1 MHNHVRDQLR
11 RYKSMER
18 DIQGAGEGYAIML
31 MFFIIV
37 SILCGIR
44 IGWVLT
50 CSDTIPYVSS
60 IILCAIWLSFIFIE
74 ANERG
79 EDGWYS
85 LLNKAK
91 LYKIDNTTV
100 GIEGFDIR
108 IHVEDIQQ
116 VCAGPAPIFIIY
128 DESRVYMTDMSLYR
142 LSSLAGKM
150 LKALNDPVS
159 KKETAASI
167 LSKCRT
173 TGE

>member
-1 MHNHVRDQLR
+1 MHKHVRDQLH

-60 IILCAIWLSFIFIE
+60 IILYAIWLSFIFIE
-74 ANERG
+74 VNKRG

-85 LLNKAK
+85 LLDKAK
-91 LYKIDNTTV
+91 LYKIDDTTI

-108 IHVEDIQQ
+108 IHVEDIRE
-116 VCAGPAPIFIIY
+116 VCALPIPIFIIY
-128 DESRVYMTDMSLYR
+128 DESRVYVTYMSLNH

-150 LKALNDPVS
+150 LKVLNNPVD